1 MPRSSPDAS
10 LLVTLVERV
19 DGVLDRVAAVESP
32 TDAAAR
38 RVRQLR
44 DHLAS
49 HIRPRARSLEAPL
62 LVMLLGPTGAGN
74 SSLFNTLVGRAS
86 SRTGVLRPTTRELVA
101 LLRPE
106 DRDSLTGPGGPLA
119 GLGSDQVRL
128 LVDEAAPEGV
138 ILVDAPD
145 VDSVEHANRE
155 LTDRLVEAADL
166 AVFVTTATRYA
177 DRVPWE
183 VLGRVRER
191 GLPLT
196 AVVNRMPPGE
206 DARTIV
212 LEDVRRLFEQGG
224 LGGGDQPLEL
234 LAVTEGSLDH
244 AVDGLAAEAIQ
255 PLRDRI
261 AALAADREARL
272 GLAARALGGALAGL
286 EPQLRTI
293 ADDLEHG
300 AIDADRLRRL
310 ATDAYERELAGLRD
324 DLSRGTFLRAEALR
338 QWQEF
343 VGADELTRMFATG
356 IGRVRGAISSFVR
369 GRQEA
374 PVAEVRDQTLDDLV
388 ALARVRLAEAARRTS
403 TAWAEEPT
411 AARALESNPEA
422 WTVSDDLEDRLGERL
437 RAWVDSIAEDVR
449 TTGGPKRTLARGAS
463 LGVNA
468 TGVGVMLATFSHT
481 GGLTGA
487 EVGIAAATG
496 FVNQKLLSALFG
508 EAAMVEMIQRARQRL
523 VEVLSDTFRDEL
535 ARFDSLVPDPAV
547 LRGLAGELR
556 ELADDVRRLPA
567 TITVSARPVLLPEL
581 PSLVR
586 PSLCSGRTPPPGPP
600 GPPGPGRCR
609 CRSRPTRQPTRRP
622 SRAMPRARRPRRR
635 GAVWPAAWPSSTR
648 PPTPR
653 ASWGWTCARR
663 RRSAGRPASGSASR
677 PRRRSS
683 RSWAARASAS
693 RRC

>member
-1 MPRSSPDAS
+1 MARITPDAS
-10 LLVTLVERV
+10 HLVTLVEHI
-19 DGVLDRVAAVESP
+19 DTVLDRVALLDPPSV
-32 TDAAAR
+32 AAGR
-38 RVRQLR
+38 RIRQLS
-44 DHLAS
+44 DQLGS
-49 HIRPRARSLEAPL
+49 HVRPRARSLEAPL
-62 LVMLLGPTGAGN
+62 LVMLLGPTGAGK
-74 SSLFNTLVGRAS
+74 SSLFNALVGRAA

-101 LLRPE
+101 LVRPE

-119 GLGSDQVRL
+119 GLGADQLRL
-128 LVDEAAPEGV
+128 LVDETAPEGV

-196 AVVNRMPPGE
+196 AVVNRMPPGDE
-206 DARTIV
+206 ARTII
-212 LEDVRRLFEQGG
+212 LEDLRRLFEEGG

-234 LAVTEGSLDH
+234 VSVAEGSLDP
-244 AVDGLAAEAIQ
+244 AMEGLAADAIQ

-261 AALAADREARL
+261 DALAADRDSRL
-272 GLAARALGGALAGL
+272 TLAARALGGALAGL

-310 ATDAYERELAGLRD
+310 ATDAYERELGGLRD

-356 IGRVRGAISSFVR
+356 IGRVRGALSSFIR

-388 ALARVRLAEAARRTS
+388 ALARVRLAEGARRTA
-403 TAWAEEPT
+403 TAWAEEP
-411 AARALESNPEA
+411 AASRALESHPEA
-422 WTVSDDLEDRLGERL
+422 WTVSDDVEGRLGERL
-437 RAWVDSIAEDVR
+437 RAWVDTIAEDVR
-449 TTGGPKRTLARGAS
+449 TTGGGKRTLARGAS
-463 LGVNA
+463 VGVNA
-468 TGVGVMLATFSHT
+468 AGIGVMLATFSHT

-496 FVNQKLLSALFG
+496 FLNQKLLSALFG

-523 VEVLSDTFRDEL
+523 VDLLGDTFRDEV
-535 ARFDSLVPDPAV
+535 ARFDALTSDPAV
-547 LRGLAGELR
+547 LRGLAEELR
-556 ELADDVRRLPA
+556 ALADELRRLPG
-567 TITVSARPVLLPEL
+567 TITVSARAVVLPDL
-581 PSLVR
+581 PSLER
-586 PSLCSGRTPPPGPP
+586 QAAAPAPATPSGSA
-600 GPPGPGRCR
+600 GPGR
-609 CRSRPTRQPTRRP
+609 
-622 SRAMPRARRPRRR
+622 
-635 GAVWPAAWPSSTR
+635 
-648 PPTPR
+648 
-653 ASWGWTCARR
+653 
-663 RRSAGRPASGSASR
+663 
-677 PRRRSS
+677 
-683 RSWAARASAS
+683 
-693 RRC
+693 

>member
-1 MPRSSPDAS
+1 MARITPDAS
-10 LLVTLVERV
+10 HLVTLVEHI
-19 DGVLDRVAAVESP
+19 DTVLDRVALLDPPSV
-32 TDAAAR
+32 AAGR
-38 RVRQLR
+38 RIRQLS
-44 DHLAS
+44 DHLGS
-49 HIRPRARSLEAPL
+49 HVRPRARSLEAPL
-62 LVMLLGPTGAGN
+62 LVMLLGPTGAGK
-74 SSLFNTLVGRAS
+74 SSLFNALVGRAA

-101 LLRPE
+101 LVRPE

-119 GLGSDQVRL
+119 GLGADQLRL
-128 LVDEAAPEGV
+128 LVDETAPEGV

-196 AVVNRMPPGE
+196 AVVNRMPPGDE
-206 DARTIV
+206 ARTII
-212 LEDVRRLFEQGG
+212 LEDLRRLFEEGG
-224 LGGGDQPLEL
+224 LGGDDQPLEL
-234 LAVTEGSLDH
+234 VPVAEGSLDP
-244 AVDGLAAEAIQ
+244 ATEGLAADAIQ

-261 AALAADREARL
+261 DALAADRDSRL
-272 GLAARALGGALAGL
+272 TLAARALGGALAGL

-310 ATDAYERELAGLRD
+310 ATDAYERELGGLRD

-356 IGRVRGAISSFVR
+356 IGRVRGALSSFIR

-388 ALARVRLAEAARRTS
+388 ALARVRLAEAARRTA
-403 TAWAEEPT
+403 TAWAEEP
-411 AARALESNPEA
+411 AASRALESHPEA
-422 WTVSDDLEDRLGERL
+422 WTVSDDVEGRLGERL
-437 RAWVDSIAEDVR
+437 RAWVDTIAEDVR
-449 TTGGPKRTLARGAS
+449 TTGGGKRTLARGAS
-463 LGVNA
+463 VGVNA
-468 TGVGVMLATFSHT
+468 AGIGVMLATFSHT

-496 FVNQKLLSALFG
+496 FLNQKLLSALFG

-523 VEVLSDTFRDEL
+523 VDLLGDTFRDEV
-535 ARFDSLVPDPAV
+535 ARFDALTSDPAV
-547 LRGLAGELR
+547 LRGLAEELR
-556 ELADDVRRLPA
+556 ALADELRRLPG
-567 TITVSARPVLLPEL
+567 TITVSARAVVLPDL
-581 PSLVR
+581 PSLER
-586 PSLCSGRTPPPGPP
+586 QAAAPASATPSGSA
-600 GPPGPGRCR
+600 GPGR
-609 CRSRPTRQPTRRP
+609 
-622 SRAMPRARRPRRR
+622 
-635 GAVWPAAWPSSTR
+635 
-648 PPTPR
+648 
-653 ASWGWTCARR
+653 
-663 RRSAGRPASGSASR
+663 
-677 PRRRSS
+677 
-683 RSWAARASAS
+683 
-693 RRC
+693 

>member
-1 MPRSSPDAS
+1 MARITPDAS
-10 LLVTLVERV
+10 HLVTLVEHI
-19 DGVLDRVAAVESP
+19 DTVLDRVALLDPPSV
-32 TDAAAR
+32 AAGR
-38 RVRQLR
+38 RIRQLS
-44 DHLAS
+44 DHLGS
-49 HIRPRARSLEAPL
+49 HVRPRARSLEAPL
-62 LVMLLGPTGAGN
+62 LVMLLGPTGAGK
-74 SSLFNTLVGRAS
+74 SSLFNALVGRAA

-101 LLRPE
+101 LVRPE

-119 GLGSDQVRL
+119 GLGADQLRL
-128 LVDEAAPEGV
+128 LVDETAPEGV

-196 AVVNRMPPGE
+196 AVVNRMPPGDE
-206 DARTIV
+206 ARTII
-212 LEDVRRLFEQGG
+212 LEDLRRLFEEGG
-224 LGGGDQPLEL
+224 LGGDDQPLEL
-234 LAVTEGSLDH
+234 VPVAEGSLDP
-244 AVDGLAAEAIQ
+244 ATEGLAADAIQ

-261 AALAADREARL
+261 DALAADRDSRL
-272 GLAARALGGALAGL
+272 TLAARALGGALAGL

-310 ATDAYERELAGLRD
+310 ATDAYERELGGLRD

-356 IGRVRGAISSFVR
+356 IGRVRGALTSFIR

-388 ALARVRLAEAARRTS
+388 ALARVRLAEAARRTA
-403 TAWAEEPT
+403 TAWAEEP
-411 AARALESNPEA
+411 AASRALESHPEA
-422 WTVSDDLEDRLGERL
+422 WTVSDDVEGRLGERL
-437 RAWVDSIAEDVR
+437 RAWVDTIAEDVR
-449 TTGGPKRTLARGAS
+449 TTGGGKRTLARGAS
-463 LGVNA
+463 VGVNA
-468 TGVGVMLATFSHT
+468 AGIGVMLATFSHT

-496 FVNQKLLSALFG
+496 FLNQKLLSALFG

-523 VEVLSDTFRDEL
+523 VDLLGDTFRDEV
-535 ARFDSLVPDPAV
+535 ARFDALTSDPAV

-556 ELADDVRRLPA
+556 ALADELRRLPG
-567 TITVSARPVLLPEL
+567 TITVSARAVVLPDL
-581 PSLVR
+581 PSLER
-586 PSLCSGRTPPPGPP
+586 QAAAPAPATPSGSA
-600 GPPGPGRCR
+600 GPGR
-609 CRSRPTRQPTRRP
+609 
-622 SRAMPRARRPRRR
+622 
-635 GAVWPAAWPSSTR
+635 
-648 PPTPR
+648 
-653 ASWGWTCARR
+653 
-663 RRSAGRPASGSASR
+663 
-677 PRRRSS
+677 
-683 RSWAARASAS
+683 
-693 RRC
+693 